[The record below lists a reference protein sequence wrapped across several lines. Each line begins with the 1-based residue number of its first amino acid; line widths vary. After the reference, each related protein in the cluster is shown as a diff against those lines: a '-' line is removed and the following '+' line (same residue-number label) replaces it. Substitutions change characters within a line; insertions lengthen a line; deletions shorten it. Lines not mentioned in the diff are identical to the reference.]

1 MPGRSILRPQS
12 RANENPIPMPVASR
26 ILIVE
31 DEADLVDIISFNLT
45 KAGYT
50 TLQAFNGAEGLDLA
64 MREHPDLLLLDL
76 MLPKLGGMDVAR
88 RLRAEPATASIPII
102 MLTAKAEE
110 LDQLDGLTV
119 GADDYITKPFSIPV
133 LLARIEA
140 VLRRTSP
147 KDGASVIALAGVS
160 VNLDTYDVTV
170 DDEPIQLTA
179 TEFKL
184 LASLL
189 QAGGRVLT
197 RHELI
202 SRAMGAGVRITDR
215 AVDVHLAAVRKKLG
229 SQGKLINTVRSVGY
243 QMCE

>member
-1 MPGRSILRPQS
+1 MSV
-12 RANENPIPMPVASR
+12 NTR
-26 ILIVE
+26 ILIID

-76 MLPKLGGMDVAR
+76 MLPKLSGMDVAR
-88 RLRAEPATASIPII
+88 RLRAEPSTASIPII

-140 VLRRTSP
+140 VLRRTSSN
-147 KDGASVIALAGVS
+147 DGASVISLAGVS

-189 QAGGRVLT
+189 QAAGRVLT

-229 SQGKLINTVRSVGY
+229 SQGKLIKTVRGVGY